1 MVVTCV
7 KTSSATVASW
17 FDGLEYLPSRSLVAA
32 YTWFEAS
39 LMQVKRMASLFFL
52 AEDLSFSSVDWIDL
66 ILSSAEMNLSLG
78 DGKPEAAA
86 AVVRR
91 MMEVAKYF
99 FIDLLYQVVATSC
112 NRL

>member
-7 KTSSATVASW
+7 KTSSATDASW

-39 LMQVKRMASLFFL
+39 LMHAKRMASLFFL

-66 ILSSAEMNLSLG
+66 ILSSAAVNLSLG
-78 DGKPEAAA
+78 DGKPEAA

-112 NRL
+112 IRL